1 VTAEAGSNI
10 PISITGIP
18 NYLAENITLRNVFI
32 TVPGA
37 GTATTGNIP
46 ELETRRPENDIWGDS
61 LPAYGLYLRHV
72 KDIYLDSF
80 CVTTKLPDVRPFL
93 VSVNASNVQGNNCT
107 NVISG
112 VKNMDAAFSTIIFPN
127 PAQQQVYIQNIA
139 PGINQI
145 QLLNIQGALIKQ
157 IDTENQTNLTIDLS
171 SIAKGLYFVG
181 IGEKYSRLMIE

>member
-1 VTAEAGSNI
+1 
-10 PISITGIP
+10 
-18 NYLAENITLRNVFI
+18 
-32 TVPGA
+32 
-37 GTATTGNIP
+37 
-46 ELETRRPENDIWGDS
+46 
-61 LPAYGLYLRHV
+61 
-72 KDIYLDSF
+72 
-80 CVTTKLPDVRPFL
+80 
-93 VSVNASNVQGNNCT
+93 
-107 NVISG
+107 
-112 VKNMDAAFSTIIFPN
+112 MDAAFSTIIFPN